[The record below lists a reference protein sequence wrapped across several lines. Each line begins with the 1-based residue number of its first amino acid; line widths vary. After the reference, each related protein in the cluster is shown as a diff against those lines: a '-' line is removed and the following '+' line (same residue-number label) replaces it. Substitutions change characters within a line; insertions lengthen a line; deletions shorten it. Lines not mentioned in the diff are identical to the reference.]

1 MIMEA
6 MKTLTMTSNDWI
18 YDGEIYLAE
27 DINDYYGFVYLI
39 TDLTNDKKYIGKKF
53 FWSTKKLPPLK
64 GRKNK
69 RIQKKESDWRLYYGS
84 SDEVKNLVEE
94 FGPSRFKR
102 EILKKCKSRGELSY
116 VEAKLQFDNNVL
128 FRDDYYNEF
137 IGVKIHSKHVKGL
150 KEDYVSS
157 GDEDS

>member
-1 MIMEA
+1 
-6 MKTLTMTSNDWI
+6 MTSNDWI

-157 GDEDS
+157 GDEDSCRSNCKTI

>member
-1 MIMEA
+1 
-6 MKTLTMTSNDWI
+6 MTSNDWI
-18 YDGEIYLAE
+18 YDGEVYLAE
-27 DINDYYGFVYLI
+27 DIDDYYGFVYLI

-69 RIQKKESDWRLYYGS
+69 RIQKKESDWRMYYGS

>member
-1 MIMEA
+1 MEA

-18 YDGEIYLAE
+18 YDGETYLAE
-27 DINDYYGFVYLI
+27 DIDDYYGFVYLI

-69 RIQKKESDWRLYYGS
+69 RIQKKESDWRMYYGS